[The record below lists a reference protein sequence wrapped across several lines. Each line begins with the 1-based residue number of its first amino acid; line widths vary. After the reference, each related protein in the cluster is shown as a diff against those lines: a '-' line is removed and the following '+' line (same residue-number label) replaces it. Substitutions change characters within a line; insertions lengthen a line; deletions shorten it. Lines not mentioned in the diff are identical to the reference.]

1 MATPRST
8 ATAVFSA
15 SNAARPGFLGL
26 IRQGLREIFS
36 NVHLLRYLVSA
47 DLKRTHADTLIG
59 QVWWIVDPFLQMLVY
74 VVLVTVIFSRP
85 TPDYPLF
92 VFCAILPWKWFNTTL
107 RDAASSVT
115 ARNTL
120 IRQIQFPKIVL
131 PTASVLAG
139 TASFVIGWVA
149 LGALLLV
156 YHSHI
161 HHELLLFPVVAAVQL
176 VFTFALAVFL
186 SAANAFYRDVQN
198 VLVHALRL
206 WFYVSPGLYSLSQLE
221 KSGAKDII
229 AFNPFTPIFESYR
242 NIVYGDAQMRPLPPD
257 WGGLAVVL
265 AVSVVLLL
273 LSIGLFKR
281 VEPAFAKII

>member
-1 MATPRST
+1 MATPTST

-26 IRQGLREIFS
+26 IRQGLRDLLS
-36 NVHLLRYLVSA
+36 NLHLIRYLVRA
-47 DLKRTHADTLIG
+47 DLKRTHADTVIG
-59 QVWWIVDPFLQMLVY
+59 QVWWIVDPFLQMAVY
-74 VVLVTVIFSRP
+74 VVLVTVIFSRS

-92 VFCAILPWKWFNTTL
+92 VFAAILPWKWFNTTL

-120 IRQIQFPKIVL
+120 IRQIQFPKLVL
-131 PTASVLAG
+131 PAASVFAG

-149 LGALLLV
+149 LGVLLLV

-161 HHELLLFPVVAAVQL
+161 HHVLILFPVVAAVQL
-176 VFTFALAVFL
+176 VFTLALAVFV

-206 WFYVSPGLYSLSQLE
+206 WFYVSPGLYSLDQLE
-221 KSGAKDII
+221 HSGAKDLIG
-229 AFNPFTPIFESYR
+229 FNPFTPIFESFR
-242 NIVYGDAQMRPLPPD
+242 NVVYYGTAPD
-257 WGGLAVVL
+257 WTGLGIVL
-265 AVSVVLLL
+265 LISVVLLL
-273 LSIGLFKR
+273 VSIGLFKR